1 MDLAFC
7 SFASG
12 SSGNSYLIKSEET
25 TLLVDVGISGKR
37 IAEGMAGVGL
47 DVADIDAILI
57 THEHSDH
64 VHSLGV
70 MQKKAPDALI
80 WSNLGTFECVADK
93 IEEGRHRAFN
103 TGESFTIGDIEVL
116 PFRLSHDAAEPVGYR
131 FRKNDKSLAIVTDT
145 GYVSEE
151 IYEAVRDCDLLVLEA
166 NHDEN
171 VLMVCRYPYH
181 VKRRILSD
189 KGHLCNEAAA
199 AVMSRIIKERFGEAD
214 RKLIGAEENPGT
226 GTAEA
231 EQKAEG
237 VKAPLRDVRLPVFLL
252 AHLSKENNTP
262 DMALI
267 TVRNALEEE
276 KLFEGRGSF
285 DDLTLEVLRR
295 DRPGRIFVL

>member
-214 RKLIGAEENPGT
+214 RN
-226 GTAEA
+226 
-231 EQKAEG
+231 AEG
-237 VKAPLRDVRLPVFLL
+237 VKAPLQDVRLPVFLL